1 MNREDHL
8 EIEKK
13 IAAEKALTYISSGMI
28 VGLGTGTTA
37 KYFIELLGERVQK
50 GLDITAV
57 PSSEKTASL
66 ARELGIKIDT
76 DPRRI
81 IDVDVD
87 GADEIDLNGNMI
99 KGGGGALWRER
110 VVASNSNMVI
120 IIADHT
126 KLVDKIGNFPV
137 PIEISKF
144 MVNSTLRHLKSLS
157 EDCSLRDGGRFIT
170 DNGNLIVDCSFRHLN
185 NPAETY
191 RLLKSVPG
199 VIDVGIFLNIATLAI
214 LGQVDLSLK
223 TLTFKK
229 TVRA

>member
-1 MNREDHL
+1 MNRKDHL

-57 PSSEKTASL
+57 PTSDKTASL

-76 DPRRI
+76 NPRRI

-126 KLVDKIGNFPV
+126 KLVDKLGNFPV

-144 MVNSTLRHLKSLS
+144 MVNSTVRRLKSLS
-157 EDCSLRDGGRFIT
+157 GDCSLRDGGRFIT

-229 TVRA
+229 NIRA